1 MREGRSCIVIS
12 SEMQELIGLCDR
24 ILVMRA
30 GRINGELA
38 GAAMTE
44 SNVVLC
50 ATSSAANEQYLG
62 GT

>member
-1 MREGRSCIVIS
+1 
-12 SEMQELIGLCDR
+12 MQELIGLCDR

-44 SNVVLC
+44 SNVALC